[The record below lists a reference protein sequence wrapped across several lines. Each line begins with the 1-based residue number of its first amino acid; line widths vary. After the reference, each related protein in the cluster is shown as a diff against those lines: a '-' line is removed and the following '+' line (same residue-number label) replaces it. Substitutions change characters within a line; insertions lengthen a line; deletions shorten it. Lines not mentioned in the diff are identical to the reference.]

1 MIVGTDGSVPVVQ
14 ALIRWD
20 PGGHA
25 TAELAARRE
34 LGFPPAVAMASI
46 EGDEHSVLAAVDRLV
61 VPPGGEILGPV
72 ALDDLHDDE
81 PQLRALVR
89 APQAERKALSAA
101 LHAVAAGR
109 SARKEGGGLR
119 IRVDPLD
126 LF

>member
-1 MIVGTDGSVPVVQ
+1 
-14 ALIRWD
+14 
-20 PGGHA
+20 
-25 TAELAARRE
+25 
-34 LGFPPAVAMASI
+34 
-46 EGDEHSVLAAVDRLV
+46 LAAVDRLV
-61 VPPGGEILGPV
+61 VPPTGEILGPV
-72 ALDDLHDDE
+72 ALDDLHDDEFSAPPRKAQSRKGSANKDPAGGSAVSSVTADRRDVEDLPDE

>member
-1 MIVGTDGSVPVVQ
+1 
-14 ALIRWD
+14 
-20 PGGHA
+20 
-25 TAELAARRE
+25 
-34 LGFPPAVAMASI
+34 
-46 EGDEHSVLAAVDRLV
+46 LAAVDRLV
-61 VPPGGEILGPV
+61 VPPSGEILGPV

-81 PQLRALVR
+81 FSAPPRKTQSRKGSASTDLAGGSAVPRVPVDGRDAEDLPDEPQLRALIR

-101 LHAVAAGR
+101 LHAVASGR